1 MNPLSP
7 LQLQRRSFL
16 SRSTAVLSAGGLL
29 ALAGVATPA
38 FAKNKKKGMKPN
50 AQDAELLNA
59 ALGLE
64 HEGIAAYQISAESGL
79 LSKDV
84 LALGILFQGHHKQ
97 HRDELAKAIHRLGGK
112 PVEAKKQADYA
123 TDLEAGKLKSEAD
136 ILKLALGLER
146 GATNAYLGLIPSLN
160 ASDLDVLVARLAA
173 DEAVHVAML
182 MPAVGEK
189 LSANGFFFG

>member
-1 MNPLSP
+1 MSPLSP
-7 LQLQRRSFL
+7 LHMQRRKFL
-16 SRSTAVLSAGGLL
+16 SRSGAVLSAGGLL
-29 ALAGVATPA
+29 ALAGAATPA
-38 FAKNKKKGMKPN
+38 FAKKKAMKPN
-50 AQDAELLNA
+50 AQDAALLNA

-97 HRDELAKAIHRLGGK
+97 HRDELAKAIRRLGGK
-112 PVEAKKQADYA
+112 PVDAKKQADYA

-146 GATNAYLGLIPSLN
+146 GATNAYLGLIPSLTG
-160 ASDLDVLVARLAA
+160 SDLDVLVARLAA

>member
-7 LQLQRRSFL
+7 LQLQRRHFL
-16 SRSTAVLSAGGLL
+16 SRGTAVLSTGGLL

-38 FAKNKKKGMKPN
+38 FAKKKAMKPN
-50 AQDAELLNA
+50 AQDAELMNA

-97 HRDELAKAIHRLGGK
+97 HRDELAKAVRRLGGK
-112 PVEAKKQADYA
+112 PVEAKKQSEYA

-146 GATNAYLGLIPSLN
+146 GATNAYLGMIPSLH

-189 LSANGFFFG
+189 LSATGFFFG

>member
-1 MNPLSP
+1 MNTLSP
-7 LQLQRRSFL
+7 LQLQRRNFL
-16 SRSTAVLSAGGLL
+16 SRSTAVLSAGGLI

-38 FAKNKKKGMKPN
+38 FAKKKAMKPN
-50 AQDAELLNA
+50 AQDAELMNA
-59 ALGLE
+59 ALELE

-97 HRDELAKAIHRLGGK
+97 HRDELAKAVRRLGGK
-112 PVEAKKQADYA
+112 PVEAKKQSEYA

-146 GATNAYLGLIPSLN
+146 GATNAYLGMIPALH

-189 LSANGFFFG
+189 LSATGFFFG